1 MQTQTRAY
9 LFAGGAIL
17 AWSTVASAFKLTLA
31 ETGVAELLL
40 VSTWT
45 SLLALLLA
53 AAWQGKL
60 RSVRQWSPREWRQSA
75 LLGLLNPFLYY
86 LVLFRAYDLLPAQE
100 AQPLN
105 YTWPIVLV
113 LMSAVVLRQRVR
125 WYTGIAMATSF
136 AGVIVIA
143 TRGDVFAL
151 RFSSVEGVILAVGS
165 SLLWALY
172 WVFNMRGEADQVL
185 KLMVN
190 FLFGS
195 VYVGVY
201 YFLIPAREP
210 IAVWGIVG
218 AAYVGVFEM
227 GLTFVLWLR
236 ALRLSSS
243 TALVS
248 NLVFLSPFLSLIVI
262 HFVVGESITLST
274 VAGLLLIVGGIV
286 IQRIGERRGARQGS

>member
-45 SLLALLLA
+45 SLLALLVVA
-53 AAWQGKL
+53 ASQGNL
-60 RSVRQWSPREWRQSA
+60 RRLRHWPRDEWRRSA

-105 YTWPIVLV
+105 YAWPIVLV

-125 WYTGIAMATSF
+125 WYTGVAMATSF

-143 TRGDVFAL
+143 TRGDVFTL
-151 RFSSVEGVILAVGS
+151 RFGSIEGVILAVGS

-172 WVFNMRGEADQVL
+172 WVFNMRGDADQVL
-185 KLMVN
+185 KLMAN

-201 YFLIPAREP
+201 YFSIAAGGP
-210 IAVWGIVG
+210 ITVGGLFG

-236 ALRLSSS
+236 ALRLSRS

-262 HFVVGESITLST
+262 HFVVGEAIALST
-274 VAGLLLIVGGIV
+274 VVGLLLIVGGIV
-286 IQRIGERRGARQGS
+286 IQRVGEWRNAA

>member
-1 MQTQTRAY
+1 MRTQTRAY
-9 LFAGGAIL
+9 LYACGAIL

-40 VSTWT
+40 VSTWS
-45 SLLALLLA
+45 SLLVLLA
-53 AAWQGKL
+53 VAAVQGKL
-60 RSVRQWSPREWRQSA
+60 RAVRQWPLREWRHGA

-113 LMSAVVLRQRVR
+113 ILSAVVLRQRVR
-125 WYTGIAMATSF
+125 WYTGLAMATSF
-136 AGVIVIA
+136 VGVIVIA
-143 TRGDVFAL
+143 TRGDILAL
-151 RFSSVEGVILAVGS
+151 HFGSVEGVMLAVGS

-172 WVFNMRGEADQVL
+172 WVFNIRGDTDQVL
-185 KLMVN
+185 RLMVN

-201 YFLIPAREP
+201 YFTIPTREP
-210 IAVWGIVG
+210 LTMGGLFG

-262 HFVVGESITLST
+262 HFVVGEEIALST

-286 IQRIGERRGARQGS
+286 IQRVGEGRP